1 MRGGQQQQN
10 NPANPSLDVFLLLA
24 FVVGIAIVL
33 WYFFSAQIAGFVFS
47 IREAEIAAISWLIR
61 AYDKLISIL
70 PASLYDGLKA
80 DVAGVTRELNA
91 YNNYME
97 NIDLNK
103 MTSAQFF
110 RVLRAFG
117 EVLIIP
123 VIVMSGIFSGL
134 LMLFSRGSRYKK
146 TYSMATLSQA
156 ESENWKEIVPV
167 LGKNIANQDL
177 DKAPW
182 GMSVQPLTFAKRYNM
197 VESDRQHN
205 VNVAKLNQEKAYRV
219 FAAQMGPR
227 WNGLEGLPG
236 YVLALFAIFAAK
248 SQHDSDGYRKLL
260 KQIAASAKSGQL
272 NFGGTRELLIKHVRA
287 PDIGRAVG
295 PHAYLYG
302 VMASMLSLARED
314 GVLAV
319 AEFIWLKPL
328 DRPLWYMLSS
338 VGRQTVFPE
347 VAGPFCHWLVERR
360 LRRPLVVPM
369 IQGAIDSL
377 NEALAEFIYNP
388 EGQ

>member
-10 NPANPSLDVFLLLA
+10 PANPALDLFLLLG
-24 FVVGIAIVL
+24 FILGVAIL
-33 WYFFSAQIAGFVFS
+33 CWYFFSANISSVVFS
-47 IREAEIAAISWLIR
+47 IREAEITFLKWIIR
-61 AYDKLISIL
+61 AYDAFINLL
-70 PASLYDGLKA
+70 PQAFSSALSA
-80 DVAGVTRELNA
+80 DVDAVLGKLNDC
-91 YNNYME
+91 NQFMQNV
-97 NIDLNK
+97 DLTKVN
-103 MTSAQFF
+103 SQQFF
-110 RVLRAFG
+110 SVLREFG
-117 EVLIIP
+117 EVLMIP
-123 VIVMSGIFSGL
+123 VIILSVILGCL
-134 LMLFSRGSRYKK
+134 LLFFSRSNRYKR
-146 TYSMATLSQA
+146 TYSMSTLSEA
-156 ESENWKEIVPV
+156 ESENWSEIIPV
-167 LGKNIANQDL
+167 LNKDIAQLDL

-182 GMSVQPLTFAKRYNM
+182 GMSVQPLTFAKKYGL

-205 VNVAKLNQEKAYRV
+205 KSVAKLNQEKAYRV

-236 YVLALFAIFAAK
+236 YILALFAIFAAK
-248 SQHDSDGYRKLL
+248 SQHDSTGYRTLL
-260 KQIAASAKSGQL
+260 KQIAASAKTGQL

-302 VMASMLSLARED
+302 VMASMLSLARQD

-347 VAGPFCHWLVERR
+347 VAGPYSHWLVERR

-369 IQGAIDSL
+369 IQCAID
-377 NEALAEFIYNP
+377 ALSSAMAEFIYNP
-388 EGQ
+388 DEQ